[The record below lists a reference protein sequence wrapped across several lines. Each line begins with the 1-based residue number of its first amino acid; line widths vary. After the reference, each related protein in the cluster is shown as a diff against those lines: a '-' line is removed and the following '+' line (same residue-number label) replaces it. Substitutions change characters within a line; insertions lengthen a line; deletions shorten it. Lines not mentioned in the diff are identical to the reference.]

1 MKTYKNLYGKI
12 ISEDNLR
19 KAFFEASKG
28 KRKRRDVKEVLENI
42 DFHVKKLHDI
52 LEAEEFVPAHHT
64 PHEIND
70 GFKMKKRHII
80 KPFYRYEQVV
90 HHAIIQVLAPTAD
103 QVRKDPTLHKVINR
117 GAYEFTCGSVKGRG
131 AHYGKR
137 YIERWI
143 RQDRKNTKYVLK
155 IDVRHFFESIPHD
168 KLKNMLRRVIADKKT
183 LHLLDIIIDA
193 VPNGLPLGYYTSQWL
208 ANFYLQG
215 LDHYIKQEVWLDMKQ
230 RKEEQFRKRM
240 ARKGVSSYDMPKY
253 LCGAK
258 YCVRYMDDIVI
269 FGANKR
275 ELKIMLERIE
285 AYCADRLGLVIKE
298 NKQIFPLSKEVEM
311 QLIGKDGER
320 KTAVKEFGRALDFM
334 GFLFRRTRT
343 TLRKSIMFRITR
355 KARKLG
361 KKEKVNW
368 YDAAAMI
375 SRMGYIKHTDT
386 YNMYLEWVKPYIDV
400 KKLKRKIAAH
410 AKKGAKQNAA

>member
-1 MKTYKNLYGKI
+1 
-12 ISEDNLR
+12 
-19 KAFFEASKG
+19 
-28 KRKRRDVKEVLENI
+28 
-42 DFHVKKLHDI
+42 
-52 LEAEEFVPAHHT
+52 
-64 PHEIND
+64 
-70 GFKMKKRHII
+70 MKKRNII

-103 QVRKDPTLHKVINR
+103 QIRKDPTLHKVINR

-168 KLKNMLRRVIADKKT
+168 KLKSMLRRVIADKKT
-183 LHLLDIIIDA
+183 LRLLDIIIDA

-215 LDHYIKQEVWLDMKQ
+215 LDRYIKQEVWLDMKQ

-285 AYCADRLGLVIKE
+285 AYCEDRLGLVIKE
-298 NKQIFPLSKEVEM
+298 NKQIFQLSKEVEM

-343 TLRKSIMFRITR
+343 TIRKSIMFRITR
-355 KARKLG
+355 KARKLW

-386 YNMYLEWVKPYIDV
+386 YNMYLERVKPYIDV